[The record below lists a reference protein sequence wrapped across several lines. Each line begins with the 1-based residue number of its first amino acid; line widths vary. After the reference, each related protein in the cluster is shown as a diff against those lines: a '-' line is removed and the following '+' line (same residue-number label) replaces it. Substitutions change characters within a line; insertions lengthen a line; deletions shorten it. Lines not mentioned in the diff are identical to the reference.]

1 MDEDQ
6 NQEDVDNIIDI
17 DVSHDNFD
25 VGYHLPLVLGT
36 QYKGKNIFSFALI
49 TFIFFSFNHNE
60 NDI

>member
-25 VGYHLPLVLGT
+25 VGYPLPLVLGT
-36 QYKGKNIFSFALI
+36 QYKGKNIFSL
-49 TFIFFSFNHNE
+49 H
-60 NDI
+60 